1 MAGNE
6 STAEFLKRLSA
17 LTKDIEQA
25 RTFIEGMTNPAFA
38 QDANTLLRSLKAN
51 LDVVGQAGQKMAGQV
66 DQLQGLT
73 ETAAMLNSSLE
84 PQEVLD
90 GVIDTL
96 IRLTGAERAFVV
108 LREGADLHIRAAR
121 NWDAEGI
128 PTHDASFS
136 RSIVTAALDGKQT
149 ILTTNAHSDA
159 RFAAAQSIAAQTLR
173 SVLCVPLMSRGEAIG
188 VIYADNRVLA
198 GLFDQATAALA
209 TAFAQQAAVA
219 IDNAR
224 RFEQVKHELDEAKQ
238 ELSVL
243 RIQINHDQREQHLK
257 EITDSDY
264 FQRIQAL
271 AKQQREA
278 HRGNESKES

>member
-1 MAGNE
+1 MAGSE
-6 STAEFLKRLSA
+6 TTAEFLKRMSA

-25 RTFIEGMTNPAFA
+25 RTFIEDMTNPAFA
-38 QDANTLLRSLKAN
+38 QDANALLRSLKAN
-51 LDVVGQAGQKMAGQV
+51 LEVVGQAGQKMAGQV

-90 GVIDTL
+90 GVMDTL

-121 NWDAEGI
+121 NWDAEAI

-224 RFEQVKHELDEAKQ
+224 RFEQVKHELDEVKQ

-243 RIQINHDQREQHLK
+243 RIQIDYEQREQNLK
-257 EITDSDY
+257 EITDTDY
-264 FQRIQAL
+264 FKRIQLL

-278 HRGNESKES
+278 NSGNKSEER